1 MLPNSLSSTK
11 PPGSKRYLKSQG
23 IWKPRNAVDDCIIE
37 FASQLK
43 LQPPTEEFKQYAAAT
58 ENISLATCWSTV
70 QPLQPPLAYQMTEP
84 WEWSLH
90 ARLLAWG
97 VYPTNSTKFSHQFS
111 TGSTQICI
119 FVLSFCCVAL
129 QHCSFLIPMKNNVSV
144 FIPSLHN
151 FHNLASWRHGGWGAH
166 GIATLEV
173 SGLEDGGLSYCNQP
187 GERLKEHSGV
197 WDPIRHPSL

>member
-1 MLPNSLSSTK
+1 MPIHHFYTIFFKHQMLPNSLSSTK

-58 ENISLATCWSTV
+58 ENISLATCCCCWSTV
-70 QPLQPPLAYQMTEP
+70 QPLQPPLAYRMTEP

-90 ARLLAWG
+90 ATLLAWG
-97 VYPTNSTKFSHQFS
+97 FYPTNSTKFSHQFS

-119 FVLSFCCVAL
+119 YFCSIFLLCCTSTL
-129 QHCSFLIPMKNNVSV
+129 QFSQSHEK
-144 FIPSLHN
+144 
-151 FHNLASWRHGGWGAH
+151 
-166 GIATLEV
+166 
-173 SGLEDGGLSYCNQP
+173 
-187 GERLKEHSGV
+187 
-197 WDPIRHPSL
+197 